1 MLSLALS
8 HLREHKF
15 KYSFDDTLNA
25 LVGGLDVET
34 ALFFSLSLF
43 EFLLDDVLS

>member
-15 KYSFDDTLNA
+15 KHSFDDTLNA
-25 LVGGLDVET
+25 LVVVDLM
-34 ALFFSLSLF
+34 
-43 EFLLDDVLS
+43 